1 MDAAGRKLSTTC
13 GYTSLVSSMRIQAS
27 ALIVGRLRGGRQ
39 ACIGIEVIMLRRG
52 VLFLVFG
59 LLGVGVGI
67 SLERVY
73 SMTIVAL
80 LVGVYGELLT
90 VVGIGMIVVALWKKR
105 PSHEN

>member
-1 MDAAGRKLSTTC
+1 MYRNRGDHAQARRPVSGLWSAGS
-13 GYTSLVSSMRIQAS
+13 
-27 ALIVGRLRGGRQ
+27 
-39 ACIGIEVIMLRRG
+39 
-52 VLFLVFG
+52 
-59 LLGVGVGI
+59 GVGI

-90 VVGIGMIVVALWKKR
+90 VVGIGMIGGALWKKR